1 MDTQIFRHL
10 CKVLPIAHFQ
20 PILTYRCRLAA
31 WYALYMIFWAC
42 PPNARLD
49 PSAPAVCRR
58 VDIMKHSTLPYI
70 KPYYDSYAEPYLARA
85 QPFLQKGQG
94 YYEQFGVPTVA
105 KGQDLWVKKASPRI
119 KNSYSAVQHQYNH
132 NVYPVLDRTILKRSR
147 DVYSKYLD
155 PQVQKLSVQYIKS
168 VHPHFQTLQ
177 KQSYKIYKE
186 RIVPAYQ
193 ATAPRVHHAFQ
204 TVENKYER
212 AIEPRVHAI
221 VKWIIRKI
229 EQVVI
234 PRTRILWAMHVQP
247 QLDRIYEK
255 LFRNREAKQV
265 ASKVINGG
273 KTTQR

>member
-1 MDTQIFRHL
+1 
-10 CKVLPIAHFQ
+10 
-20 PILTYRCRLAA
+20 
-31 WYALYMIFWAC
+31 MIFWAC

-58 VDIMKHSTLPYI
+58 FDIMKHSTLPYI

-94 YYEQFGVPTVA
+94 YYEQFGAPTVA
-105 KGQDLWVKKASPRI
+105 KGQDLWVKQASPRI
-119 KNSYSAVQHQYNH
+119 KNSYSALQNQYSY
-132 NVYPVLDRTILKRSR
+132 NVYPVLERTILKRSS

-155 PQVQKLSVQYIKS
+155 PQVQKAYVQYTKS
-168 VHPHFQTLQ
+168 VHPHIQTLQ
-177 KQSYKIYKE
+177 KQSCQFYKE

-193 ATAPRVHHAFQ
+193 TTAPHVHQVFQ
-204 TVENKYER
+204 TVEKKYET

-221 VKWIIRKI
+221 IKWIIRKI

-234 PRTRILWAMHVQP
+234 PRTKIIWAMHVQP

-255 LFRNREAKQV
+255 LFGNRETKQ
-265 ASKVINGG
+265 AGSKVISGG